1 MAHLFC
7 SRVCDRGSQ
16 QSSDRTRFQLIH
28 TACGW
33 CRVGACSQWHSA
45 SQQNAGL
52 SSQPSVTQS
61 PAARPSCPAQR
72 LEPGITSPLHMQ
84 LQSCCGS
91 KHSSRKAMQMFWVFF
106 NTQANCQAPS
116 WIQLQHLSNTS
127 MNHLHNPSTELSWI
141 SVHCTELTGHT
152 ALQAPPLTQP
162 LHFLWPSAAAP
173 LPLERKERTETSNMP
188 WNYSRTQW
196 LLCRIWWRRLSPHCT
211 QSDLVVHS
219 ERCTLSTSSRS

>member
-1 MAHLFC
+1 MTGAA
-7 SRVCDRGSQ
+7 SRARIGPDF
-16 QSSDRTRFQLIH
+16 SSSTLPVD
-28 TACGW
+28 G
-33 CRVGACSQWHSA
+33 
-45 SQQNAGL
+45 AGL
-52 SSQPSVTQS
+52 EPAPSDIQLPSRMLGSLPNLLWPKALQPGFPALLRGWSQ
-61 PAARPSCPAQR
+61 A
-72 LEPGITSPLHMQ
+72 SPL
-84 LQSCCGS
+84 LCTCN
-91 KHSSRKAMQMFWVFF
+91 SRAAVAASTAAGRQCRHFGFFF

-162 LHFLWPSAAAP
+162 LRFLWPSAAAP